1 MKKETGKKKEQ
12 VEKRS
17 VFPFDFFHLL
27 FHFSHMGWKKNSY
40 FIEKGKK
47 KKIIIFPSKSNQIK
61 KHSNKN
67 KPKQLIIII
76 I

>member
-27 FHFSHMGWKKNSY
+27 FHFSHMGWKKK
-40 FIEKGKK
+40 FIFHRKRKKEKNNNNFSLQ
-47 KKIIIFPSKSNQIK
+47 IKSNQK
-61 KHSNKN
+61 TFK
-67 KPKQLIIII
+67 
-76 I
+76 